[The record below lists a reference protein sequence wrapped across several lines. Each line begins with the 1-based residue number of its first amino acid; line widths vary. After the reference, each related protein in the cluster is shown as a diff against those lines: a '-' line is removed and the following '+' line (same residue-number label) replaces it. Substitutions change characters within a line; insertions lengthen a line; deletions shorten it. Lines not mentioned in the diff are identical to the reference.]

1 MTTSEPTLAW
11 GVANLGLRAAQAMS
25 NDADFRGDPRRA
37 WLGTQRAEC
46 PRREREER
54 KQHDGAAEET

>member
-1 MTTSEPTLAW
+1 LAW
-11 GVANLGLRAAQAMS
+11 GVVNLGACAAQAMS

-46 PRREREER
+46 PQREREER
-54 KQHDGAAEET
+54 RLHDDAAPET